1 MTAEVHQMRWTVALL
16 ASIFLLPMPGLALS
30 DIAVDD
36 LAHHPISLDFP
47 SGGQLDLRIRSGEIH
62 IVGSDENKIVV
73 SITGRRGSDSTDI
86 VARFAGSGSF
96 GKLRIQGGPSNEVT
110 ITVQVPRNSDLTVHV
125 AAGDLEVKDIT
136 GNKNVELT
144 AGNLTIGVGNPADY
158 AHVDAS
164 VTTGS
169 ILANP
174 FGESRGGLFRSFE
187 KFGGGKY
194 KLQAH
199 VGAGDLTLK

>member
-1 MTAEVHQMRWTVALL
+1 MRSTVALL

-36 LAHHPISLDFP
+36 LAHHPIALDFP

-62 IVGSDENKIVV
+62 IVGSDQDKIVV
-73 SITGRRGSDSTDI
+73 RAEGRRGSDSTDI
-86 VARFAGSGSF
+86 SARFEGSDHF
-96 GKLRIQGGPSNEVT
+96 GKLYVHGGPSNEVT
-110 ITVQVPRNSDLTVHV
+110 ITVQIPRNSNLSVRIM
-125 AAGDLEVKDIT
+125 AGDVEVKDIT
-136 GNKNVELT
+136 GNKDVKLGAGDLT
-144 AGNLTIGVGNPADY
+144 VGVGNAADY
-158 AHVDAS
+158 SHVEAS

-169 ILANP
+169 IEANP

-187 KFGGGKY
+187 KFGSGKY
-194 KLQAH
+194 KLVAH